1 MLMTMLRSSV
11 AILLRPS
18 VTTFEAHERNS
29 LRWALAYVSLGALLT
44 ALLGIASFYLHR
56 PFMGTQLDAIAA
68 EFANFGQAIGQDLPI
83 AEFMFPAETHT
94 PLLSNALGTLIGF
107 MTYLTIVFLLGKA
120 LGGSGTYGELAYD
133 VALFWVPISVV
144 SATLN
149 VFSISLFSCL
159 TAPVVVFVSFYGFY
173 LTFLSVQAGLNLPPM
188 RALVVVLVPAMLFLT
203 FLCGLLA
210 LAFLVISQV
219 PG

>member
-29 LRWALAYVSLGALLT
+29 LRWALAYVSIGALLT
-44 ALLGIASFYLHR
+44 ALLGVASFYLHR
-56 PFMGTQLDAIAA
+56 PFREAQLEAIAS
-68 EFANFGQAIGQDLPI
+68 ESANFGQAIGRDLSI
-83 AEFMFPAETHT
+83 AEFFFPAETHT
-94 PLLSNALGTLIGF
+94 SLLSNALGTLIGF

-149 VFSISLFSCL
+149 V
-159 TAPVVVFVSFYGFY
+159 
-173 LTFLSVQAGLNLPPM
+173 
-188 RALVVVLVPAMLFLT
+188 
-203 FLCGLLA
+203 
-210 LAFLVISQV
+210 
-219 PG
+219 